1 MAAVLRIEV
10 IHALPARSW
19 SVRVEVPAGAT
30 VAQAL
35 SVAAIE
41 NQVPGLQIDPERLAV
56 FGRSVT
62 PDSPLH
68 DGDRIEILRPLL
80 ADPKQARRQ
89 RAEDAAKL
97 SRR

>member
-1 MAAVLRIEV
+1 MLRIEV
-10 IHALPARSW
+10 VYALPARCW
-19 SVRVEVPAGAT
+19 STRVELPEGAT
-30 VAQAL
+30 VAEAL
-35 SVAAIE
+35 AAAAME
-41 NQVPGLQIDPERLAV
+41 SRVPGLQVDVARLAV

-62 PDSPLH
+62 PDSGLH

-80 ADPKQARRQ
+80 ADPKQARRK

>member
-1 MAAVLRIEV
+1 MAAALRIEV
-10 IHALPARSW
+10 VHALPTRCW
-19 SVRVEVPAGAT
+19 SVRVELPAGAT
-30 VAQAL
+30 VAEAL
-35 SVAAIE
+35 AAAAME
-41 NQVPGLQIDPERLAV
+41 SRVPGLEVDAARLAV

-62 PDSPLH
+62 PSTALH

-80 ADPKQARRQ
+80 ADPKQARRK